1 MFDIGWQE
9 LLIIAVVALI
19 VIGPKD
25 LPTAIRA
32 ITRWIA
38 RAREL
43 ARDFQHGIDEV
54 VREAD
59 LEDLKKQ
66 VTQIQHTDINKT
78 IEETIDP
85 TGAIRRDLALDDV
98 RQELGKAAETVSSTA
113 SEARAATDVPGTT
126 PPVEPKRVPASSA
139 ASTENPPK
147 SDG

>member
-9 LLIIAVVALI
+9 LLVIAVVALI

-25 LPTAIRA
+25 LPVAIRA

-54 VREAD
+54 VREAELD
-59 LEDLKKQ
+59 ELKKQ
-66 VTQIQHTDINKT
+66 VTQIQHVDVNKK

-85 TGAIRRDLALDDV
+85 TGEIRRDLALDDV
-98 RQELGKAAETVSSTA
+98 RQELDRTAEAVSSTA
-113 SEARAATDVPGTT
+113 STESGPGAEPATPA
-126 PPVEPKRVPASSA
+126 PEPAPQPTLPAP
-139 ASTENPPK
+139 STEDATK
-147 SDG
+147 RAG

>member
-9 LLIIAVVALI
+9 LLVIAIVALI

-54 VREAD
+54 VREAELD
-59 LEDLKKQ
+59 ELKKQ
-66 VTQIQHTDINKT
+66 VTQIQHVDVNKK

-85 TGAIRRDLALDDV
+85 TGEIRRDLALDEV
-98 RQELGKAAETVSSTA
+98 RQELDHAAQVVSSPSPAESTP
-113 SEARAATDVPGTT
+113 AA
-126 PPVEPKRVPASSA
+126 VPAEPAPAPQPTLPAPSSDDA
-139 ASTENPPK
+139 AK
-147 SDG
+147 RAG

>member
-9 LLIIAVVALI
+9 LLVVAVVALI
-19 VIGPKD
+19 VVGPKD
-25 LPTAIRA
+25 LPVAIRA

-54 VREAD
+54 VREAE

-66 VTQIQHTDINKT
+66 VTQIQHVDVNKK

-85 TGAIRRDLALDDV
+85 TGEIRRDLALDEV
-98 RQELGKAAETVSSTA
+98 RQELDRAAETVSSTA
-113 SEARAATDVPGTT
+113 STEATPAAEPAEPAPEPTPQPALPAPSTDDTTKRAG
-126 PPVEPKRVPASSA
+126 
-139 ASTENPPK
+139 
-147 SDG
+147 

>member
-9 LLIIAVVALI
+9 LLVIAIVALI

-25 LPTAIRA
+25 LPVAIRA

-54 VREAD
+54 VREAELD
-59 LEDLKKQ
+59 ELKKQ
-66 VTQIQHTDINKT
+66 VTQIQHADVNKK

-85 TGAIRRDLALDDV
+85 TGEIRRDLALDEV
-98 RQELGKAAETVSSTA
+98 REELDRTAQAVSTTA
-113 SEARAATDVPGTT
+113 STDSAPAAVPDT
-126 PPVEPKRVPASSA
+126 PAPEPTPQPTLPASSTDDA
-139 ASTENPPK
+139 VKRA
-147 SDG
+147 G

>member
-9 LLIIAVVALI
+9 LLVIAIVALI

-25 LPTAIRA
+25 LPVAIRA

-54 VREAD
+54 VREAELD
-59 LEDLKKQ
+59 ELKKQ
-66 VTQIQHTDINKT
+66 VTQIQHVDVNKK

-85 TGAIRRDLALDDV
+85 TGEIRRDLALDEV
-98 RQELGKAAETVSSTA
+98 REELDRTAQVVSTTA
-113 SEARAATDVPGTT
+113 STESAPAAVPDTAAPEPT
-126 PPVEPKRVPASSA
+126 PQPTLPASSTDDA
-139 ASTENPPK
+139 VKRA
-147 SDG
+147 G